1 MHRLDP
7 GFSSNFEFG
16 EIVGWGVTGPSKDD
30 RNDRF
35 DCEKSTHW
43 VPGHQNNQN
52 KQHNQLEP
60 GSELPQFN
68 SGLFFF
74 FMNNVP

>member
-30 RNDRF
+30 RNDP
-35 DCEKSTHW
+35 S
-43 VPGHQNNQN
+43 
-52 KQHNQLEP
+52 L
-60 GSELPQFN
+60 L
-68 SGLFFF
+68 L
-74 FMNNVP
+74 